1 MRQTASKGEQ
11 IQPSSCI
18 SHFLNNGVFTLL
30 IIIRSG
36 IGKSKF
42 TESRLPNQR
51 SISLIDLRDTIN
63 WRLARKKSCLSSCS
77 PSASS
82 VRSTGCLLPSP
93 EQYKNSK
100 YHLPRVDKICQ
111 QA

>member
-63 WRLARKKSCLSSCS
+63 WRLARKKAVYLVARQVHQ
-77 PSASS
+77 AS
-82 VRSTGCLLPSP
+82 GL
-93 EQYKNSK
+93 QDAFYHQKYK
-100 YHLPRVDKICQ
+100 Q
-111 QA
+111 